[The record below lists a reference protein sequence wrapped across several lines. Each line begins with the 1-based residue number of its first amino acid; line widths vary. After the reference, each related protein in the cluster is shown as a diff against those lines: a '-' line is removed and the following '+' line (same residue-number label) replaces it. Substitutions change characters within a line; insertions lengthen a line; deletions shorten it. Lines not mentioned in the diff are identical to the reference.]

1 MREINTE
8 EMKSRL
14 LLIAQYI
21 DGLCQENGLT
31 LFMSGGTLLGAVRH
45 KGFIPWDDDIDMYLS
60 RPDYDKLIEIFKA
73 NGNNGQ
79 YKLLTHEL
87 DEDYLYPFAKLID
100 TDTLLIEAEG
110 YAGVETGLFLDIFPV
125 DGLGNS
131 VEQAKK
137 HMKKCNKWITLN
149 LSLLVKPWRKNVSFI
164 KNFAIACIRVI
175 AKAYGSKKIHEKMRK
190 LVMSLPYEESQYVG
204 EFIDEIGDKRIMLK
218 SEMFED
224 YELLDFENI
233 KLKAPKNWDK
243 FLTQFYGNYM
253 QLPPEEKRA
262 LTHGYKLYDKTQS
275 EESEGRE

>member
-1 MREINTE
+1 MREIHTE

-14 LLIAQYI
+14 LTMAEYI
-21 DGLCQENGLT
+21 DGFCQERGLT

-45 KGFIPWDDDIDMYLS
+45 KGFIPWDDDIDVYLS
-60 RPDYDKLIEIFKA
+60 RPEYDKLIEIFKA
-73 NGNNGQ
+73 NGNDGR
-79 YKLLTHEL
+79 YKLLAHEL
-87 DEDYLYPFAKLID
+87 DENYLYPFAKLID
-100 TDTLLIEAEG
+100 TETVLIEAG
-110 YAGVETGLFLDIFPV
+110 GDAGVDMGLFIDIFPI

-164 KNFAIACIRVI
+164 KNFAIACVKVI
-175 AKAYGSKKIHEKMRK
+175 AKAHGAKKIHRK
-190 LVMSLPYEESQYVG
+190 LRALVASMPYEESKYVG

-218 SEMFED
+218 EEMFEE

-253 QLPPEEKRA
+253 QLPPEEKRV
-262 LTHGYKLYDKTQS
+262 LTHGYKLYDRTRD
-275 EESEGRE
+275 EEGK